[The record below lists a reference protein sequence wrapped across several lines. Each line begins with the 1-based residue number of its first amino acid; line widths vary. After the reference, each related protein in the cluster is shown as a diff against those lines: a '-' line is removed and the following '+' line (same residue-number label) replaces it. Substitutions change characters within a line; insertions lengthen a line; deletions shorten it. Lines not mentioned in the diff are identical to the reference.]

1 MYDNNAQAAK
11 FSLSPKNIKSLNR
24 EFSFTVLFNQIQMYD
39 NNAQAAK
46 FSLSPKN
53 IKSINGGFSWNV
65 LINQIQMYDKMHKQQ
80 SSF

>member
-46 FSLSPKN
+46 FSLSPN
-53 IKSINGGFSWNV
+53 IKSFLSPKNKQGV
-65 LINQIQMYDKMHKQQ
+65 LIYC
-80 SSF
+80 SF

>member
-24 EFSFTVLFNQIQMYD
+24 EFSWNVLINQTQMYD

-46 FSLSPKN
+46 FSLSPK
-53 IKSINGGFSWNV
+53 KY
-65 LINQIQMYDKMHKQQ
+65 QKHKQGVLLEC
-80 SSF
+80 SY